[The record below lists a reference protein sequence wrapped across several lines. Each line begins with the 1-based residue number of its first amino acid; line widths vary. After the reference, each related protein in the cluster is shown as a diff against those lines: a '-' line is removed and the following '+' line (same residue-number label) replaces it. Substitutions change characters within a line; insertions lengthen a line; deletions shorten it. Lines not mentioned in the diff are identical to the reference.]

1 VDVEALEAG
10 MVDVVASL
18 TTEPVTE
25 AELERAKALLT
36 TSWWRQMS
44 TVYGRADVLGRH
56 ATQFGDPGSAAYR
69 LPAWQAVTADDVT
82 TAAEL
87 TLKPDSRVTLTYVP
101 QEAS

>member
-1 VDVEALEAG
+1 
-10 MVDVVASL
+10 
-18 TTEPVTE
+18 
-25 AELERAKALLT
+25 
-36 TSWWRQMS
+36 MS